1 MQNDETYLLDIL
13 ESAKIAVGYL
23 KGITLKEFEED
34 LRTQDAIIRRIEI
47 IGEASSKV
55 TEETQ
60 IKYKDVSWK
69 SMKGMRN
76 FLIHEYNYIDLEIIW
91 ETVKN
96 NLPSLINELEKII
109 VSNK

>member
-23 KGITLKEFEED
+23 KDISFMEFEED

-55 TEETQ
+55 IEETQ

-69 SMKGMRN
+69 NMKGMRN

-96 NLPSLINELEKII
+96 NLPPLINGLEKII
-109 VSNK
+109 RKKK

>member
-1 MQNDETYLLDIL
+1 MQNDETYLFDIL

-23 KGITLKEFEED
+23 KDITFKEFEDD

-47 IGEASSKV
+47 ICEASSKIS
-55 TEETQ
+55 EETQ
-60 IKYKDVSWK
+60 IKYKDVLWK

-76 FLIHEYNYIDLEIIW
+76 FLIHEYNYIDLDIIL

-96 NLPSLINELEKII
+96 NLPPLINDLEKI
-109 VSNK
+109 N

>member
-1 MQNDETYLLDIL
+1 
-13 ESAKIAVGYL
+13 
-23 KGITLKEFEED
+23 
-34 LRTQDAIIRRIEI
+34 
-47 IGEASSKV
+47 
-55 TEETQ
+55 
-60 IKYKDVSWK
+60 
-69 SMKGMRN
+69 MKGVRN